1 MALGQDE
8 PVIASVSR
16 FGIVVPNKE
25 IFSWII
31 GYFIKNSRQMTMTI
45 NVCEGSRRF
54 HKFYCTRRLQIT
66 Q

>member
-16 FGIVVPNKE
+16 FGIVIPNKE
-25 IFSWII
+25 IFHGLLDISSKI
-31 GYFIKNSRQMTMTI
+31 RQMTMTI
-45 NVCEGSRRF
+45 NTLCEGSRRF
-54 HKFYCTRRLQIT
+54 HEFYCTRLQIT